1 MKIATLEYLE
11 DQYRLAISDLKLAT
25 TQEQKDSAVDAAAR
39 VVRTITAL
47 YGCNAVDAIQ
57 AKYR

>member
-1 MKIATLEYLE
+1 MIDTFEYLE
-11 DQYRLAISDLKLAT
+11 EQYKLAISDLNVAT
-25 TQEQKDSAVDAAAR
+25 TQEQRNSAIDDAAR

-57 AKYR
+57 TKFK

>member
-25 TQEQKDSAVDAAAR
+25 TQEQRNSAIDDAAR

-47 YGCNAVDAIQ
+47 YGCNTVDAIQ
-57 AKYR
+57 TKYR

>member
-1 MKIATLEYLE
+1 MIDTFEYLE
-11 DQYRLAISDLKLAT
+11 EQYKLAISDLNVAT
-25 TQEQKDSAVDAAAR
+25 TQEQRNSAIDDAAR

-57 AKYR
+57 AKFK

>member
-1 MKIATLEYLE
+1 MIDTFEYLE
-11 DQYRLAISDLKLAT
+11 EQYKLAISDLNVAT
-25 TQEQKDSAVDAAAR
+25 TQEQRNSAINDAAR

-57 AKYR
+57 AKFK